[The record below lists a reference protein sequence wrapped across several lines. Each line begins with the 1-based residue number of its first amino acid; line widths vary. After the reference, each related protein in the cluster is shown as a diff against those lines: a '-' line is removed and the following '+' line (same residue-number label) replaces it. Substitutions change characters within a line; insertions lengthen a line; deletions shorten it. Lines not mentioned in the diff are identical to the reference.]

1 MIKHFRTNVYVTFL
15 PRLVSARRIYW
26 QGLIVYLW
34 VALYM
39 NSSVY
44 TFFVRY
50 KVISRY
56 SRYITCHAVK
66 GSTWSFTYFLHR
78 TMSCARDSIR
88 HSRTKVIIKLLWQ
101 LCNLSVHCF
110 LSVCLC
116 ASIKLLLEPVIANT
130 ERMYYFVQY
139 IYIYNTTLVYYRT
152 VLLHGN
158 SSIFIKQRQHSIPSL
173 FLIFLSR
180 KFALFTILFAS
191 CKYLGLNVKHPHQNI
206 REFKLKEK
214 KNTSIAMMHFFIYP
228 FCE

>member
-15 PRLVSARRIYW
+15 PRLVSAHRIYR
-26 QGLIVYLW
+26 QSLIVYLW

-39 NSSVY
+39 YSSVY

-88 HSRTKVIIKLLWQ
+88 HSRTKVIIELPWQ
-101 LCNLSVHCF
+101 LCNLSVHCHCF

-139 IYIYNTTLVYYRT
+139 MYI
-152 VLLHGN
+152 
-158 SSIFIKQRQHSIPSL
+158 
-173 FLIFLSR
+173 
-180 KFALFTILFAS
+180 
-191 CKYLGLNVKHPHQNI
+191 
-206 REFKLKEK
+206 
-214 KNTSIAMMHFFIYP
+214 
-228 FCE
+228 